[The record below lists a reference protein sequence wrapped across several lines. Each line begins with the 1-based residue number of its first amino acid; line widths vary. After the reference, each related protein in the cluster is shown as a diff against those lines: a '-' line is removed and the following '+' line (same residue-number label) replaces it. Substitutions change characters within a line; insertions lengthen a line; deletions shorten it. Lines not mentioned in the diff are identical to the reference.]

1 MQRFRSISGYYISTY
16 LPTYFMS
23 LVLVAFI
30 IIIIV
35 IELISMKARLCMIS
49 QGLSLEN
56 VSQTFCFEQCHCY
69 IAPLKFQAS
78 VNYTLKFCS
87 IISDIYAPAD
97 HTFRNFCSITNVCKC
112 CIYSLHSRLCYCYWG
127 TFDAE
132 KENESCIFIGSRV
145 SVI

>member
-16 LPTYFMS
+16 LSTYFMS

-78 VNYTLKFCS
+78 

-112 CIYSLHSRLCYCYWG
+112 CIYSIHSRLCYCYWG